1 MNAPINPFP
10 ATKWDTLTNDE
21 KLMAWNKLKLDIEDL
36 KADEMDL
43 RKLIVRSAFPEAV
56 EGTNTLELG
65 NGYKLKGV
73 VKYNYK
79 LPDNDKVEAGL
90 KKLETLGN
98 EGAFIADRLVGWTPK
113 FLLSEFRTLQ
123 EDKEKGSKF
132 AADALSIIYEF
143 LIIEEASPTLEIKEP
158 SKKK

>member
-10 ATKWDTLTNDE
+10 TTKWDHLTNDE

-56 EGTNTLELG
+56 EGTNTIELG

-79 LPDNDKVEAGL
+79 LPDNDAVEAGL

-98 EGAFIADRLVGWTPK
+98 EGAFIGERLISWTPN
-113 FLLSEFRTLQ
+113 FLLKEYRLL
-123 EDKEKGSKF
+123 EDDAEKGSKF
-132 AADALSIIYEF
+132 ANDALAIIHSF
-143 LIIEEASPTLEIKEP
+143 LEITEAAPTLTITEP
-158 SKKK
+158 KAKK

>member
-10 ATKWDTLTNDE
+10 TTKWDHLTNDE

-56 EGTNTLELG
+56 EGTNTIELG

-79 LPDNDKVEAGL
+79 LPDNDAVEAGL

-98 EGAFIADRLVGWTPK
+98 EGAFIGERLISWTPN
-113 FLLSEFRTLQ
+113 FLL
-123 EDKEKGSKF
+123 KECR
-132 AADALSIIYEF
+132 L
-143 LIIEEASPTLEIKEP
+143 L
-158 SKKK
+158 